1 MIPHY
6 LSAAWTA
13 YASALG
19 NHLWQSTLFAG
30 VAGLLTLLLR
40 KNQASARYWLWLTA
54 SVKFLIPFSLLVG
67 IGGHMAKPHALAE
80 VQPSVFFAMSE
91 ISHPFLQPS
100 MSVTVSTVSV
110 DHLNFARLLPGILLT
125 VWLCG
130 FIIVLSVWRV
140 RWSRISKS
148 LLKAVPL
155 CKGREVEALR
165 RVERIGGVQKRI
177 KLLLSTAS
185 VEPGI
190 FGVVRP
196 VLVWPERISERLADA
211 QLEAILAHEMC
222 HVRRRD
228 NLTAA
233 IHMLVEAIF
242 WFNPL
247 VWWLGVRL
255 VEERERACDE
265 EVLHLCKQ
273 PHIYAEGILKVC
285 EFCVESPLACVS
297 GVTGSD
303 LKKRMARI
311 MSERPTLRL
320 DFGKKILLIAAG
332 LVAVGVPILLGQI
345 NTKQESAALQSENQ
359 NAKLP
364 VFDVVSVKPS
374 KPGATEFRSGF
385 TPDGF
390 SSSNTPLLAIIQVAY
405 GLLGS
410 NEDQITGAPSWVKA
424 EKYDIEAK
432 VNGADLPVFA
442 KLNRQQRDLMLQ
454 TMLADHFKLTAS
466 RDIRQLPVYALV
478 IAKNGPKLKEAKS
491 GDTYVN
497 GIKGS
502 NGPTGPGANAMGR
515 GYIVCQRTHIA
526 ELAWLLRLE
535 TGRTVLDK
543 TGLAGQY
550 DISLQWTPEEEAAQM
565 FSNNGGSQQ
574 GTTPAPDASGPSIFA
589 AIQEQ
594 LGLRLEPQ
602 KGPVEGLVVD
612 HVERPSPN

>member
-6 LSAAWTA
+6 LSTAWTA
-13 YASALG
+13 GASALG
-19 NHLWQSTLFAG
+19 NHLWQSTLFVG
-30 VAGLLTLLLR
+30 VAGLLTLVLR

-54 SVKFLIPFSLLVG
+54 SVKFVIPFSLLVG
-67 IGGHMAKPHALAE
+67 IGGHIARPHALAE
-80 VQPSVFFAMSE
+80 VQPSVLFAMGE
-91 ISHPFLQPS
+91 ISQPFLQPTT
-100 MSVTVSTVSV
+100 SVTVTTASV
-110 DHLNFARLLPGILLT
+110 DHLNFARLIPAILLM

-140 RWSRISKS
+140 RWRRISKS

-165 RVERIGGVQKRI
+165 RLERIGGVRKRV

-190 FGVVRP
+190 FGIVRP

-222 HVRRRD
+222 HVRRLD

-233 IHMLVEAIF
+233 IHMMVEAIF

-247 VWWLGVRL
+247 VWWLGARL

-311 MSERPTLRL
+311 MSERAALRL
-320 DFGKKILLIAAG
+320 DFGKKSLLLASG
-332 LVAVGVPILLGQI
+332 LIVVGVPILLGQI
-345 NTKQESAALQSENQ
+345 NAKRDSAALQSESQ
-359 NAKLP
+359 HVKLP

-374 KPGATEFRSGF
+374 EPGAMSFRSGF

-410 NEDQITGAPSWVKA
+410 NEDQITGAPSWVKS

-432 VNGADLPVFA
+432 VNGADLPEFA

-454 TMLADHFKLTAS
+454 TLLADRFKLTAS
-466 RDIRQLPVYALV
+466 RDIKQLPVYALV
-478 IAKNGPKLKEAKS
+478 VAMNGPKLKEAKS

-497 GIKGS
+497 GIKGP
-502 NGPTGPGANAMGR
+502 NGPIGPGANGMGK
-515 GYIVCQRTHIA
+515 GYIVCQRTHMA
-526 ELAWLLRLE
+526 ELTWLLRLE

-543 TGLAGQY
+543 TGLTGQY
-550 DISLQWTPEEEAAQM
+550 DVSLQWTPEEGTAQM
-565 FSNNGGSQQ
+565 SSNDGRSQQ
-574 GTTPAPDASGPSIFA
+574 ETTSALAASGPSLFT

-594 LGLRLEPQ
+594 LGLRLESE

-612 HVERPSPN
+612 HMEKPSPN